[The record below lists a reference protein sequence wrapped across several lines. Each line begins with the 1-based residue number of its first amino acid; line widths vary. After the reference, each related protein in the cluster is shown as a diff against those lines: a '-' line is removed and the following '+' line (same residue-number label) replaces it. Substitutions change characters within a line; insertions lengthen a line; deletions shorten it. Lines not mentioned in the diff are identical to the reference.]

1 MSEFLMSSRSAL
13 SLRAAVGGLLVTL
26 ALLGVSQAYAHADR
40 PPHTGV
46 VVAARTL
53 APGTVLHR
61 DDLDLVP
68 ADLPATTAGRAFT
81 STEAL
86 AGAVTLAPLAPGEP
100 VLLSQVLPT
109 DAAPPSGVDLSF
121 AVTADRAL
129 GGSILPGERVDLVA
143 TLPAGGTRL
152 VARAALVIGTS
163 NETDGLLS
171 DTGRLVVTVRL
182 PSRHHLLDLV
192 AAVDEGQL
200 TLARAPLGGAT

>member
-1 MSEFLMSSRSAL
+1 MSSRSAI
-13 SLRAAVGGLLVTL
+13 SLRAAVGALLVTL

-40 PPHTGV
+40 PPRTGV

-61 DDLDLVP
+61 DDLDVVP
-68 ADLPATTAGRAFT
+68 ADLPSTTAGRTFAGAG
-81 STEAL
+81 AL

-100 VLLSQVLPT
+100 VLLSQVLPP

-121 AVTADRAL
+121 AITADRAL

-143 TLPAGGTRL
+143 TLPAGSTRL
-152 VARAALVIGTS
+152 VARAALVIATS

-182 PSRHHLLDLV
+182 PSRNDLLDLV

-200 TLARAPLGGAT
+200 TLARAPLGGGT